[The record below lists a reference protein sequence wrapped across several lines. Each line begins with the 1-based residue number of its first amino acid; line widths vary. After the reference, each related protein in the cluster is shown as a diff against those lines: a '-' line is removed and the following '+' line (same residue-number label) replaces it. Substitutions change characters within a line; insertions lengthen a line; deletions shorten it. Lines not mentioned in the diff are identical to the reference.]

1 MISEGDIECNAR
13 EFSQFPQSPM
23 QVIPTHLQSQPHQ
36 MRPMWTASK
45 ILRSPINGCLPA
57 TAPAD
62 ERAAPDEI
70 LARSL
75 SAYGRDERRISCHC
89 NGVTFR
95 ISCWDKAV
103 IELVRIARRPDA
115 GSTGKGFSGA
125 HWVCRADFAPRAQK
139 IRRPS
144 SGGGLF
150 RGDFLVREI
159 ALPHIDPFGSRH
171 LAVSNDRLPDSVYES
186 LLMLETI
193 NNEKRRLV
201 NFEIAPRL

>member
-1 MISEGDIECNAR
+1 MHVVPA
-13 EFSQFPQSPM
+13 Q
-23 QVIPTHLQSQPHQ
+23 LQSQPHQ
-36 MRPMWTASK
+36 VCPMWAAGK
-45 ILRSPINGCLPA
+45 ILRSLINSHLPA

-75 SAYGRDERRISCHC
+75 SAHGRDERRISCHC

-103 IELVRIARRPDA
+103 IELVRIARRLDA
-115 GSTGKGFSGA
+115 GSTGEGFSGA

-150 RGDFLVREI
+150 RGDFVVRKI
-159 ALPHIDPFGSRH
+159 ALPRIDPFGSRH
-171 LAVSNDRLPDSVYES
+171 LAVSNDRLPDSVY
-186 LLMLETI
+186 
-193 NNEKRRLV
+193 R
-201 NFEIAPRL
+201 IAPDASKD